1 MKKIIFATAN
11 KGKLVEVIDIFE
23 GTKFQIISMN
33 ELGEIPEIE
42 EDGNTFEDNALKK
55 AKFIFNKFGLPAI
68 ADDSGL
74 SIEQLGGRPGVYS
87 ARYAG
92 EDCSFDDNNRK
103 VLEELNE
110 FPEPHK
116 AQFLSNAI
124 FFDGR
129 TIHSTVGK
137 LPGKIIH
144 TFRGT
149 NGFGYDP
156 IFVPD
161 GYEITLAEMSLEE
174 KNKISHRAKA
184 FNQLKE
190 ILLTTEV

>member
-1 MKKIIFATAN
+1 MKKIVFATAN
-11 KGKLVEVIDIFE
+11 KGKLLEVVHIFE

-55 AKFIFNKFGLPAI
+55 AKFIFNKFGFPTI

-161 GYEITLAEMSLEE
+161 GYKITLAEMSLDE

>member
-1 MKKIIFATAN
+1 MRKIVFATGN
-11 KGKLVEVIDIFE
+11 KGKLKEVIDIFSD
-23 GTKFQIISMN
+23 TKFQIIPMD
-33 ELGEIPEIE
+33 ELGNIPEIE
-42 EDGNTFEDNALKK
+42 EDGLTFEDNALIK
-55 AKFIFNKFGLPAI
+55 ARFVYSKYGLPTI

-74 SIEQLGGRPGVYS
+74 SIEQLGGKPGVLS

-92 EDCSFDDNNRK
+92 EGCTFNDNNLK
-103 VLEELNE
+103 VLKELE
-110 FPEPHK
+110 GLPEPHK
-116 AQFLSNAI
+116 AQFMSVAI
-124 FFDGR
+124 YFNGR
-129 TIHSTVGK
+129 SLQTCVGK

-144 TFRGT
+144 DFRGS

-161 GYEITLAEMSLEE
+161 GYETTLAEMTLQE